1 MNFKS
6 TDKEKQE
13 ADYLEKHL
21 FCGLKN
27 LNDGFDAH
35 IIYQKIS
42 LKFYFIYFLK
52 SYFHKPHSFL
62 IFHLMNP

>member
-27 LNDGFDAH
+27 LNEV
-35 IIYQKIS
+35 
-42 LKFYFIYFLK
+42 LMFI
-52 SYFHKPHSFL
+52 
-62 IFHLMNP
+62 

>member
-35 IIYQKIS
+35 VI
-42 LKFYFIYFLK
+42 
-52 SYFHKPHSFL
+52 
-62 IFHLMNP
+62 

>member
-27 LNDGFDAH
+27 LKDGFDAH
-35 IIYQKIS
+35 VIYQKIS
-42 LKFYFIYFLK
+42 LKF
-52 SYFHKPHSFL
+52 
-62 IFHLMNP
+62 